1 MEFNEELFEELKPKV
16 KELLKE
22 SRWNHTLG
30 VVDVAEDL
38 ALMNNV
44 DPWKAKIAALLHD
57 CAKNLSDEV
66 LDKFLKDNNIDI
78 SYLDGYKKVVHSHVG
93 AEYIKNVFKIDDE
106 EMYNAIKYHTTGRP
120 DMSCLEKIVFLADFL
135 DPGRDYKEY
144 AKTFFTARKYA
155 YRNLDEAMQFV
166 LSKLIVDLNRRGK
179 PIYKDTFDANEFY
192 SQFNFPHED
201 EKRKIINIIL
211 LVIAVGIIVAGLIY
225 LKITFKPDVILPINN

>member
-22 SRWNHTLG
+22 SRWSHTLG

-66 LDKFLKDNNIDI
+66 QTKFLDDNNIDI
-78 SYLDGYKKVVHSHVG
+78 SYLDDYQKVVHSHVG
-93 AEYIKNVFKIDDE
+93 AHYIKIVFGIDDE
-106 EMYNAIKYHTTGRP
+106 EVINAIKYHTTGRP
-120 DMSCLEKIVFLADFL
+120 NMTMLEKIVFLADFL
-135 DPGRDYKEY
+135 DPGRDYEHY

-155 YRNLDEAMQFV
+155 YRNIDEAMQFV

-179 PIYKDTFDANEFY
+179 PIYKDTFDANEYY
-192 SQFNFPHED
+192 SKFDFPKKSN
-201 EKRKIINIIL
+201 KRMIWNIIL
-211 LVIAVGIIVAGLIY
+211 LVVSVAIIVAGLIY
-225 LKITFKPDVILPINN
+225 LKLTFAPDMIIPSN